1 MIAFG
6 GIESHSNYYV
16 IIYSTIMQMGARYD
30 GIFLA
35 GVSRQVQ
42 IGEEIVLSYVTP

>member
-16 IIYSTIMQMGARYD
+16 IIYGAIMQIGAGYKMGIYMTGYFFR
-30 GIFLA
+30 
-35 GVSRQVQ
+35 V
-42 IGEEIVLSYVTP
+42 